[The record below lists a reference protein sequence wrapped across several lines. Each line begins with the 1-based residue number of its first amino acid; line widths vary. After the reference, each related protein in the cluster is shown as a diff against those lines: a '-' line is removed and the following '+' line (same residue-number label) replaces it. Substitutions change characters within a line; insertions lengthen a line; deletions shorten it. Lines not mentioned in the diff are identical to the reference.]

1 MSVEQVLKER
11 RSIRSYEDQDLTL
24 DELAQLLWAAQGITG
39 GGGKRTA
46 PSAGSLYPLEIYA
59 VVGEVAELE
68 PGVYRYEPV
77 GHELDKVK
85 AGDLRAELAQAA
97 LGQMWIQRAPLVLV
111 VVAHYERTAWKYGD
125 RGTRYVHIEVGH
137 VGQNI
142 YLQAHALGLGTVM
155 VGAFTD
161 GQVRNLLG
169 VEGDPLAIMPVG
181 RPAG

>member
-1 MSVEQVLKER
+1 MSVEQALKER
-11 RSIRSYEDQDLTL
+11 RSIRSYKDQGLTL
-24 DELAQLLWAAQGITG
+24 GELAQLLWAAQGITG
-39 GGGKRTA
+39 EGGKRTA
-46 PSAGSLYPLEIYA
+46 PSAGALCPLEIYA
-59 VVGEVAELE
+59 VAGEVAELE
-68 PGVYRYEPV
+68 PGVYQYQPE
-77 GHELDKVK
+77 GHELDTVK
-85 AGDLRAELAQAA
+85 AGDLRADLAQAA
-97 LGQMWIQRAPLVLV
+97 LAQTWIQKAPLVLV
-111 VVAHYERTAWKYGD
+111 IVAHYERTNWKYGD

-161 GQVRNLLG
+161 RQVKDLLG